1 MNHLPKPLFDSFG
14 ILPQDFEQSLRA
26 RLLQR
31 LEQDPEYSSDEI
43 ARVSDC
49 SPKICDREFALKKDE
64 YERLRVLCILSQ
76 CTMSDSS
83 KINSHRKFIGP
94 IIVKAKRILWKII
107 SSQLENTFS
116 GIQEFSSWMLVSHIK
131 TIEKVQKLEDKT
143 D

>member
-14 ILPQDFEQSLRA
+14 LLPQDFELDLQS
-26 RLLQR
+26 RLTQR
-31 LEQDPEYSSDEI
+31 LEQDQEYSRDEI
-43 ARVSDC
+43 ARVSAC
-49 SPKICDREFALKKDE
+49 SPKICDNEFALKADE

-76 CTMSDSS
+76 CALADSS
-83 KINSHRKFIGP
+83 KINSHRKIIGP
-94 IIVKAKRILWKII
+94 IIVRAKRILWKII

-131 TIEKVQKLEDKT
+131 TVEKVQKLQDKL